1 MKNEIEELL
10 KNEICEDL
18 ENLREIEFG
27 SDEHKTGIDLITKL
41 IDREAELRRIEV
53 ERLDKIESRKADEEY
68 KAKQLKDN
76 RIEKAI
82 GYVLKVG
89 EIVIPFMVI
98 VWGTKVSLKFEET
111 GTMTTTAGRNFLGKI
126 FSFLK
131 R

>member
-1 MKNEIEELL
+1 MKHEIEELL

-27 SDEHKTGIDLITKL
+27 SDEYKTGIDSITKL
-41 IDREAELRRIEV
+41 IDREVELRKIEV

-68 KAKQLKDN
+68 KTKQLKDN

-89 EIVIPFMVI
+89 EIVIPVMVI

-111 GTMTTTAGRNFLGKI
+111 GTMTTTAGRNFFGKI

>member
-1 MKNEIEELL
+1 MKHEIEELL

-18 ENLREIEFG
+18 KNLREIEFG
-27 SDEHKTGIDLITKL
+27 SDEYKIGIDAVTKL
-41 IDREAELRRIEV
+41 LDREAELRKIEV

-68 KAKQLKDN
+68 KAKQFKDN

-82 GYVLKVG
+82 GYVIKVG
-89 EIVIPFMVI
+89 EIVIPVMVI
-98 VWGTKVSLKFEET
+98 VWGTKVSLKFEEE
-111 GTMTTTAGRNFLGKI
+111 GTMTTTAGRNFFGKI